1 MKRILLILFILSG
14 VLVKAQNFN
23 NEWIDYNKTY
33 YKFKVGATGLYRI
46 NQSALA
52 SWGLGTVQAQHFQL
66 WRNGQEVPI
75 YTSIQTGLFG
85 ESDYSEF
92 WGKRNDGKV
101 AKVMYRIQ
109 DHQLNDAWNFNTD
122 TAAFFLTVNTT
133 SPNFRLAPTINDV
146 AGNSLPAEPY
156 FMHTAGVDFRTKQ
169 NPGFAAVIS
178 EYVYSS
184 SYDQGEGWTS
194 ADIGRTTT
202 TEFILGSFPNS
213 LKVYT

>member
-1 MKRILLILFILSG
+1 MARK
-14 VLVKAQNFN
+14 
-23 NEWIDYNKTY
+23 
-33 YKFKVGATGLYRI
+33 
-46 NQSALA
+46 
-52 SWGLGTVQAQHFQL
+52 
-66 WRNGQEVPI
+66 VPI
-75 YTSIQTGLFG
+75 YTSIQTGVFG
-85 ESDYSEF
+85 ASDYIEF
-92 WGKRNDGKV
+92 WGKMNDGKV
-101 AKVMYRIQ
+101 DKVMYRIQ

-156 FMHTAGVDFRTKQ
+156 FMHTAGVNFRTKQ

-194 ADIGRTTT
+194 SDIGRTTT
-202 TEFILGSFPNS
+202 TEFTLGNFPNS
-213 LKVYT
+213 LNVYTGAGAPESRFRINAVGNALNPREFSVSINGNPIDTQRMDYFDYVKLDIPLDVANITSAANYSNFK